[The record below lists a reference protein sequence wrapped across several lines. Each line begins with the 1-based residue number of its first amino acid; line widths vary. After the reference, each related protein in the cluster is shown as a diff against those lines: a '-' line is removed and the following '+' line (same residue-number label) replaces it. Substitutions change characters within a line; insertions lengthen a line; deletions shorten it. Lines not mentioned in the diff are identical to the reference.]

1 MKKPILIALVVAI
14 IAFCA
19 VTASATEW
27 NLYGNARVATFW
39 TSQDYGGDTED
50 TWGRSSVD
58 ELQWAM
64 QGNSRIGATV
74 KGDQVEGRFEYSVS
88 SDGSGANVGTRRLF
102 GVWKFTE
109 GWGLKVGKD
118 YTPITFFLSGQVFD
132 SDSGL
137 KNVGQAYGYRRAQIA
152 VEGMG
157 FKAAL
162 IDPTTG
168 NLKLTPVTG
177 IDVDLTTEAKFPKLE
192 VSYQFELTDAMSFH
206 AFGGWQYFKQLQ
218 AVTNTVTDVTR
229 QLDDNVTSYMFGAG
243 ADLNFGPFFVKPQVS
258 WYKNGASAGWLNA
271 NIGLGDPINPLT
283 GNPISQLPF
292 VDANGGI
299 VDQDSLMAMLAL
311 GFKPTESLRL
321 EAGGGYLGTK
331 DDNDAK
337 NNYMEYY
344 LQAVIYLAKGVYLVP
359 EIGYR
364 DYGDLELDNA
374 PDVDLGSLWYAGAK
388 WQIDF

>member
-1 MKKPILIALVVAI
+1 MKKSILIALVVAI
-14 IAFCA
+14 STFCA

-74 KGDQVEGRFEYSVS
+74 KGDQVEGRFEFSVS
-88 SDGSGANVGTRRLF
+88 SDGSGGNVGTRRLF

-168 NLKLTPVTG
+168 SLKLTPVTG

-283 GNPISQLPF
+283 NNPISQLPF

>member
-1 MKKPILIALVVAI
+1 MKKSILIALVVAI
-14 IAFCA
+14 STFCA

-74 KGDQVEGRFEYSVS
+74 KGDQVEGRFEFSVS
-88 SDGSGANVGTRRLF
+88 SDGSGGNVGTRRLF

-168 NLKLTPVTG
+168 SLKLTPVTG

>member
-1 MKKPILIALVVAI
+1 MKKSILIALVVAI
-14 IAFCA
+14 STFCA

-74 KGDQVEGRFEYSVS
+74 KGDQVEGRFEFSVS
-88 SDGSGANVGTRRLF
+88 SDGSGGNVGTRRLF